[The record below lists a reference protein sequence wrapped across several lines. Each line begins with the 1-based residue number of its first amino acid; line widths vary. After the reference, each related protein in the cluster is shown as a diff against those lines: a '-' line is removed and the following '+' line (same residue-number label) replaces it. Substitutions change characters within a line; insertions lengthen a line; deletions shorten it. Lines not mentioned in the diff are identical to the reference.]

1 MKGSD
6 NLILTKEDLFNMV
19 KEKIGEDNSDESIA
33 FIENL
38 TDTYN
43 DLQEKAN
50 GDGIDW
56 KAKYEENDASWKTRY
71 KERFFNSPPS
81 NVEPKDEEEVP
92 QKKLTFENLF
102 N

>member
-1 MKGSD
+1 
-6 NLILTKEDLFNMV
+6 MV

-56 KAKYEENDASWKTRY
+56 KAKYEENDASWKQKY
-71 KERFFNSPPS
+71 KDRFFNNPTP
-81 NVEPKDEEEVP
+81 NVEQKDEEEVP
-92 QKKLTFENLF
+92 QKKLTFESLF

>member
-1 MKGSD
+1 MV
-6 NLILTKEDLFNMV
+6 LTKDDLFNMV
-19 KEKIGEDNSDESIA
+19 KEKIGEDNSDDSIA

-50 GDGIDW
+50 GDGVDW
-56 KAKYEENDASWKTRY
+56 KAKYEENDASWKQRY
-71 KERFFNSPPS
+71 KERFFNSPVP
-81 NVEPKDEEEVP
+81 NVEQKQEEVP
-92 QKKLTFENLF
+92 EKKLTFENLF